1 MIDLDTPFH
10 RKVAKLKAPTS
21 AAFDAGA
28 WRDLLDEKPSH
39 SDLKLLAGALLIA
52 AEMGAFRALPADPER
67 SAIDPATET
76 ALCVAAINSE
86 YLTAMNLSGEA
97 SREAM
102 KAGGVSYGHVMGAQF
117 ETGMGQKADAMT
129 IVDTAVDAGESW
141 LFDIDAA
148 KQKTGVAGADLRGL
162 AMRMVQ
168 RYSVQYGFNSIWKQ
182 CLWEGWRP
190 SSTKDVNL
198 WRPEDIDLAKLLEAT
213 RVRQAEN
220 LMNFPH
226 IDQSAWRMMTPEG
239 RRNRAL
245 PRTVVQAT
253 AKKRWRVKVGRPDC
267 LSRTAP
273 PFVTERA
280 ALEGSYL
287 GFFLDHPLPNLPG
300 RNCYDLLAAWHV
312 ILDLGI
318 LLAKECRAI
327 ESLTSADIRR
337 ASLQVSGSEL
347 CRILQEALLIGVQD
361 ARDIVEFFTFYP
373 KVAGQKGSRGLW
385 AAPLV
390 QIPGRNQYT
399 LALPVLAM
407 SNPPRK
413 VEMWLEKGGL
423 DDTTLRQHRGDTY
436 EAEYRSTIGAAI
448 TKNSIFSEAHCA
460 EREIKATSDFNE
472 QIDMLIRLGDM
483 LIVAEVK
490 CWLFPADPFER
501 FQHFKKLK
509 LAATQAVRKAEA
521 IRTRPDVAAK
531 ALGLSEDEVRALRTV
546 PIVVTNQGF
555 GFSLEIEG
563 CRVVEAAFLKTFLG
577 TGSLIAG
584 LSMDVRTGATTPIDM
599 TLYQTEKQATDRFES
614 IIAKPAVLYRFVD
627 RIEEKFMPF
636 PSLIGAKTMV
646 TTFHLA
652 DIGADER
659 LLTEMMAST

>member
-1 MIDLDTPFH
+1 
-10 RKVAKLKAPTS
+10 
-21 AAFDAGA
+21 
-28 WRDLLDEKPSH
+28 
-39 SDLKLLAGALLIA
+39 
-52 AEMGAFRALPADPER
+52 
-67 SAIDPATET
+67 
-76 ALCVAAINSE
+76 
-86 YLTAMNLSGEA
+86 
-97 SREAM
+97 
-102 KAGGVSYGHVMGAQF
+102 
-117 ETGMGQKADAMT
+117 
-129 IVDTAVDAGESW
+129 
-141 LFDIDAA
+141 
-148 KQKTGVAGADLRGL
+148 
-162 AMRMVQ
+162 
-168 RYSVQYGFNSIWKQ
+168 
-182 CLWEGWRP
+182 
-190 SSTKDVNL
+190 
-198 WRPEDIDLAKLLEAT
+198 
-213 RVRQAEN
+213 
-220 LMNFPH
+220 
-226 IDQSAWRMMTPEG
+226 
-239 RRNRAL
+239 
-245 PRTVVQAT
+245 
-253 AKKRWRVKVGRPDC
+253 
-267 LSRTAP
+267 
-273 PFVTERA
+273 
-280 ALEGSYL
+280 
-287 GFFLDHPLPNLPG
+287 
-300 RNCYDLLAAWHV
+300 
-312 ILDLGI
+312 
-318 LLAKECRAI
+318 
-327 ESLTSADIRR
+327 
-337 ASLQVSGSEL
+337 
-347 CRILQEALLIGVQD
+347 
-361 ARDIVEFFTFYP
+361 
-373 KVAGQKGSRGLW
+373 
-385 AAPLV
+385 
-390 QIPGRNQYT
+390 
-399 LALPVLAM
+399 
-407 SNPPRK
+407 
-413 VEMWLEKGGL
+413 MWLEKGGL